1 MQYIVH
7 HMYRQCNALLLS
19 VVGIL
24 IPMVALS
31 TMLVV
36 LVTAGRAWLG
46 LLRAPITW
54 RWVIVKFSLQLI
66 LVAETVSPSAASIKY
81 LYPTSVNHNN
91 KLPLRNMLKGS
102 LEYQNELLFRL
113 FLIWQNNS

>member
-36 LVTAGRAWLG
+36 LVTAGHPLLG

-54 RWVIVKFSLQLI
+54 RWVIVKFTLQLI
-66 LVAETVSPSAASIKY
+66 LVAETVSPSAAS
-81 LYPTSVNHNN
+81 T
-91 KLPLRNMLKGS
+91 
-102 LEYQNELLFRL
+102 
-113 FLIWQNNS
+113 